1 MEKPQSSD
9 YSYQTMFEEMR
20 SQGDSIATIVAKNGQ
35 EYNLIRTKV
44 APIEV
49 EGVGMVSRLG
59 YELNYFIGDKTGV
72 VFANIK
78 VRNNM
83 GNRVEIEYKNSNS
96 SLKGQ
101 GLITRGLSKVVEDIF
116 KGKVLDGYPGNRGPL
131 EIGSVGMQIGIN
143 NVASQKVATKNGFVY
158 NPTYQ
163 SAELFKKDYL
173 VS

>member
-1 MEKPQSSD
+1 MEKPQSPD
-9 YSYQTMFEEMR
+9 YSYQTLFEEMR

-44 APIEV
+44 APVKV
-49 EGVGMVSRLG
+49 EWQDRVSLLG

-72 VFANIK
+72 VFANIR

-83 GNRVEIEYKNSNS
+83 DNCVEVEYENSNS
-96 SLKGQ
+96 NLKGQ

-116 KGKVLDGYPGNRGPL
+116 KGNVLDGYPGKRGPL
-131 EIGSVGMQIGIN
+131 EIDSIGMQIGIN

-158 NPTYQ
+158 DSTSQ
-163 SAELFKKDYL
+163 SARLVKRDYL